1 MRVLLIQ
8 PPVEDFYDTSVRTYP
23 LGLAYVAS
31 RVSRVADVAV
41 LDARTGGK
49 PKPIAEHGFPEM
61 EPFYREGVNTP
72 FSFLGRFR
80 RYGLSAS
87 EIREAIDRYKPDV
100 VGIASMCTAYEQ
112 QALEV
117 AEVAKEVSRE
127 ITIVMGG
134 VHPTLFPAHVL
145 RNRNVDYCVRGEG
158 ETPFLRLV
166 SSLSQG
172 RKAGEADGIP
182 GVCFRRGEEI
192 HLSKVNVEE
201 DIDLLPN
208 REILDGDRYCIGRK
222 RYAFFL
228 SSRGCPYSCSFC
240 GKPPVPYRK
249 RTLASVEEEIAQC
262 ARLGVAAID
271 FEDDMLNLDKGAFA
285 EVLGLFKDRGF
296 TLSAMNG
303 IYPGNLDVPT
313 LRLMQDAGFR
323 RLNFSLVDMSESV
336 LDRHR
341 RRSQPSFVPLLPFLE
356 DSPFLV
362 EVHFIIGLPGQ
373 DPASLLETMLFLM
386 ARRLLLG
393 PSIFYLSPGSP
404 VQRIAEEEGKSVP
417 FRFMRSSV
425 MLPFNPL
432 FPRTV
437 TFTFVKLVRFINYVK
452 QALDSEPGI
461 RRMSD
466 LPEWAAL
473 GRDPRK
479 RHIVKTLI
487 DEKRFVL
494 YDQVVGSFRDEPVDG
509 ALVRWFFDRARG
521 SSITGY
527 KTKNTLV
534 VD

>member
-1 MRVLLIQ
+1 
-8 PPVEDFYDTSVRTYP
+8 
-23 LGLAYVAS
+23 
-31 RVSRVADVAV
+31 
-41 LDARTGGK
+41 
-49 PKPIAEHGFPEM
+49 
-61 EPFYREGVNTP
+61 
-72 FSFLGRFR
+72 
-80 RYGLSAS
+80 
-87 EIREAIDRYKPDV
+87 
-100 VGIASMCTAYEQ
+100 
-112 QALEV
+112 
-117 AEVAKEVSRE
+117 
-127 ITIVMGG
+127 
-134 VHPTLFPAHVL
+134 
-145 RNRNVDYCVRGEG
+145 
-158 ETPFLRLV
+158 
-166 SSLSQG
+166 
-172 RKAGEADGIP
+172 
-182 GVCFRRGEEI
+182 
-192 HLSKVNVEE
+192 
-201 DIDLLPN
+201 
-208 REILDGDRYCIGRK
+208 
-222 RYAFFL
+222 
-228 SSRGCPYSCSFC
+228 
-240 GKPPVPYRK
+240 
-249 RTLASVEEEIAQC
+249 
-262 ARLGVAAID
+262 
-271 FEDDMLNLDKGAFA
+271 
-285 EVLGLFKDRGF
+285 
-296 TLSAMNG
+296 
-303 IYPGNLDVPT
+303 
-313 LRLMQDAGFR
+313 
-323 RLNFSLVDMSESV
+323 
-336 LDRHR
+336 
-341 RRSQPSFVPLLPFLE
+341 
-356 DSPFLV
+356 V

-425 MLPFNPL
+425 TLPFNPL